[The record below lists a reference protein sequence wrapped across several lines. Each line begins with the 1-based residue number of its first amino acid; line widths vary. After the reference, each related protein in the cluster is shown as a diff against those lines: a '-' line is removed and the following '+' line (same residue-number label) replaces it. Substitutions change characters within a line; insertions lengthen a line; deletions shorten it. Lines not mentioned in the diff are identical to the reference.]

1 MNDKGP
7 YYTYSYNSYIGQYWS
22 IGECGESTTGGC
34 PLQED
39 VHYDGHTLPLL
50 PSRMAPSP
58 GMERGPGLMDH
69 AGGLIVG
76 EWPLYI
82 TNPFSVSHA

>member
-1 MNDKGP
+1 MNNKGP
-7 YYTYSYNSYIGQYWS
+7 SYTILDSIGQLVHAS
-22 IGECGESTTGGC
+22 
-34 PLQED
+34 LED

-50 PSRMAPSP
+50 PCRIAPSP
-58 GMERGPGLMDH
+58 GMERGRGMMGH

-82 TNPFSVSHA
+82 TNPFSVSHE